1 MEERS
6 PKRATRVFST
16 RRSRPRQAL
25 ARHHRADAPGRNPTA
40 LQTRNE
46 LPRGAAAGAR
56 EAARHARAALLLGFL
71 ATPPQAACESPSG
84 RVARLPGPRAPTRPA
99 HPRSARATPPQ
110 APPAPALTRLS
121 QLEARAPCFQPALC
135 RLPTTARRRHEEPH
149 RTPTPPHSNTR
160 CRRGASAAHA
170 RSVPKEL
177 PAAIFLPRARGT
189 KTKTAP
195 CL

>member
-1 MEERS
+1 M
-6 PKRATRVFST
+6 
-16 RRSRPRQAL
+16 PRDETQA
-25 ARHHRADAPGRNPTA
+25 A

-99 HPRSARATPPQ
+99 HTRSARATPPQ

-121 QLEARAPCFQPALC
+121 QLPRARAHLASSLPSAASRQPRDAGTRNRTAPPLH
-135 RLPTTARRRHEEPH
+135 PKATPAAGGAPARR
-149 RTPTPPHSNTR
+149 TR
-160 CRRGASAAHA
+160 EVC
-170 RSVPKEL
+170 PKS
-177 PAAIFLPRARGT
+177 FLPRFSFLARARRMWDRLRGCAGKVT
-189 KTKTAP
+189 HAHFCTSP
-195 CL
+195 LSGVLRHPE

>member
-6 PKRATRVFST
+6 PKRATRVFGT
-16 RRSRPRQAL
+16 RRWRPRQAL
-25 ARHHRADAPGRNPTA
+25 ARHHRTDAPGRNPTA

-121 QLEARAPCFQPALC
+121 QL
-135 RLPTTARRRHEEPH
+135 
-149 RTPTPPHSNTR
+149 
-160 CRRGASAAHA
+160 
-170 RSVPKEL
+170 
-177 PAAIFLPRARGT
+177 PRARTLLPACPLPPPDNRATQARG
-189 KTKTAP
+189 TAP
-195 CL
+195 HPHPTPQQHPLQAGRQRGARAKCAQRASCRDFPSSRARGACGID

>member
-1 MEERS
+1 M
-6 PKRATRVFST
+6 
-16 RRSRPRQAL
+16 PRDETQ
-25 ARHHRADAPGRNPTA
+25 P

-99 HPRSARATPPQ
+99 HTRSARATPPQ

-177 PAAIFLPRARGT
+177 PAAIFLPRARAAHVGST
-189 KTKTAP
+189 EGVRWKGYPCTLLHVAAFRGSKTP
-195 CL
+195 